1 VSVDLSIVQP
11 KESITIGLNVP
22 KLQDKFI
29 NSFKDKIVRYLILT
43 R

>member
-1 VSVDLSIVQP
+1 MSVDLSIVQP

-22 KLQDKFI
+22 KLHDKFI
-29 NSFKDKIVRYLILT
+29 NSFKDIIVRYLILT